1 MFFFRREYF
10 TYSNSPNVQQLI
22 DGFNIVFN
30 YLASALQPQTS
41 MANIMPVPMKTAKL
55 DKAPTQSKSS
65 SSTMSI
71 FPTANKPHP
80 SLTTSPSKPS
90 VVSPS
95 ISTTITPVPS
105 SQSLLKSASTVISVG
120 SGQLTITPSISIT
133 PNPPTKPTSVLPQM
147 PAPSFNIQ
155 KPMQPKVRRSTGDKP
170 TKASQKIQRLSQGS
184 NIFSDLPPITVE
196 NLPKSLS
203 IIPSSSFV
211 PTKPGAISPIN
222 IGALTNKPVK
232 VPKPKKKSIDG
243 NKNAAQAKKLTP
255 QMTGIDPNLLKKSL
269 TSQQL
274 QSLNPLMSQYNY
286 LSHYQQFLTGVPTTT
301 LQLPK
306 PQKSKTSTV
315 TSAGTQQQKAAIKVK
330 QLDQLQGRATK
341 VNEKLA
347 PKSKQ
352 QPFSTPNIAAN
363 SMKNPPVAKSPT
375 VLNAYG
381 TTISSITHG
390 AQSIPT
396 SFSSLPTAA
405 AAANLPGSLQIR

>member
-1 MFFFRREYF
+1 
-10 TYSNSPNVQQLI
+10 
-22 DGFNIVFN
+22 
-30 YLASALQPQTS
+30 
-41 MANIMPVPMKTAKL
+41 MANIMPVPMKTPKL
-55 DKAPTQSKSS
+55 DKVPTQPKSS
-65 SSTMSI
+65 PATMSTMSI
-71 FPTANKPHP
+71 FPTTSKPHP
-80 SLTTSPSKPS
+80 SLTTSPSKQS

-95 ISTTITPVPS
+95 ISTTITPVSS

-133 PNPPTKPTSVLPQM
+133 PNPSTKLTSVLPQM

-170 TKASQKIQRLSQGS
+170 TKASQKVQRLSQGS
-184 NIFSDLPPITVE
+184 NIYPDLPPITVE

-203 IIPSSSFV
+203 IIPSPSSFV

-222 IGALTNKPVK
+222 ISALTNKPAK

-243 NKNAAQAKKLTP
+243 NKNAVQAKKLTP

-269 TSQQL
+269 TAQQL

-286 LSHYQQFLTGVPTTT
+286 LSHYQQFLTGVPPTP

-306 PQKSKTSTV
+306 APKSKTSTV

-341 VNEKLA
+341 VNEKSA

-352 QPFSTPNIAAN
+352 MPFSTPNLAAN
-363 SMKNPPVAKSPT
+363 VKNPPVSKSPT

-390 AQSIPT
+390 AQSMPT
-396 SFSSLPTAA
+396 SFTSLPTAA
-405 AAANLPGSLQIR
+405 AAAANLPGNLQIR